1 MRLTSKVLSLL
12 PQARRLSET
21 LRAIKTELT
30 ALHER
35 VAAMQ
40 AEQARLAGQAP
51 SVRPG
56 SGLPPEIPAVRL
68 FVPPGH
74 YYSPIVQPAH
84 LSGQGAPDQRAQ
96 DGLGEL
102 PVEYGPMETLFD
114 RLVRANG
121 AHAFPVTPH
130 PDFRYYSDND
140 MYGPGDAIVLAAML
154 RHFRPRR
161 WIEVGSGFSSA
172 ALLDTLDRE
181 AGLQTHVT
189 FIEPNSE
196 RLDALLRDSDH
207 ARVTVMRVG
216 VQAVPLSVFDQL
228 AAGDVLFLDTTHV
241 SKTGSDVNH
250 EFFQVF
256 PRLAPG
262 VIIHLHDI
270 FSGFEYPDDW
280 IYRENRSWNEQ
291 YLLRAFLMF
300 NSAFEVL
307 YANDGFAR
315 TRPDLVRARC
325 PAMLA
330 NPGGGFWM
338 RKREAGQHLGSPG

>member
-1 MRLTSKVLSLL
+1 MSLTSKILSFL
-12 PQARRLSET
+12 PQARQLSET
-21 LRAIKTELT
+21 LRTIKPELT
-30 ALHER
+30 ALHEQ
-35 VAAMQ
+35 VAALR
-40 AEQARLAGQAP
+40 AEQTRRTEQAP
-51 SVRPG
+51 SPCQG
-56 SGLPPEIPAVRL
+56 SGPLPEIPAVRL

-84 LSGQGAPDQRAQ
+84 LSQQGAPDQRAP
-96 DGLGEL
+96 DELKGLS
-102 PVEYGPMETLFD
+102 VEYGPMETLFE
-114 RLVRANG
+114 RLIRAKG
-121 AHAFPVTPH
+121 THAFPVTPH

-140 MYGPGDAIVLAAML
+140 MYGPGDAIILAAVL

-181 AGLQTHVT
+181 RDLQTQVT

-196 RLDALLRDSDH
+196 RLDALLREGDR
-207 ARVTVMRVG
+207 ARVTVMKIG

-250 EFFQVF
+250 EFFQIF
-256 PRLAPG
+256 PRLASG

-280 IYRENRSWNEQ
+280 IYQENRSWNEQ

-307 YANDGFAR
+307 YANDGFSR
-315 TRPDLVRARC
+315 TRSDLVQARC
-325 PAMLA
+325 PAILA

-338 RKREAGQHLGSPG
+338 RKRE